1 MFINNFLIK
10 KELLN
15 EYRNNTSLFLI
26 TPTIVVLVLVF
37 PILSENRF
45 VVDDDFFIINQLL
58 FLLFFTTLFSI
69 RNPLNQAKLR
79 RELNFAN
86 IERHY
91 FFRCKTISEF
101 IIYFPQAL
109 ILLALFSVFTNTGIK
124 SNPIYF
130 VVSIVFFSVNSI
142 MINIIFQMFTAF
154 SNRFVQFILM
164 VPVFMSLSFFV
175 APIWLGINPNL
186 TNIYLVMY
194 LGITL
199 LISAYTNWILQKDLN
214 CLLTVKNLQMHIL
227 N

>member
-15 EYRNNTSLFLI
+15 EYRYNHSLFLL

-199 LISAYTNWILQKDLN
+199 LISAYTNWVLQKDL
-214 CLLTVKNLQMHIL
+214 K
-227 N
+227 

>member
-58 FLLFFTTLFSI
+58 FLLFFSTLFSI

-86 IERHY
+86 IEQHY

-199 LISAYTNWILQKDLN
+199 LISAYTNWILQKDL
-214 CLLTVKNLQMHIL
+214 K
-227 N
+227 

>member
-10 KELLN
+10 KELLD
-15 EYRNNTSLFLI
+15 EYRNNTPLFLI

-109 ILLALFSVFTNTGIK
+109 ILLALFSLFTNTGIK

-199 LISAYTNWILQKDLN
+199 LISAYTNWVLQKDL
-214 CLLTVKNLQMHIL
+214 K
-227 N
+227 

>member
-1 MFINNFLIK
+1 MFINNFLVK

-26 TPTIVVLVLVF
+26 TPTIAVLVLVF

-45 VVDDDFFIINQLL
+45 VIDDDFFIINQLL
-58 FLLFFTTLFSI
+58 FLLFFSTLFSI

-91 FFRCKTISEF
+91 FFRYKTISGF

-130 VVSIVFFSVNSI
+130 VLSIVFFSLNSI

-154 SNRFVQFILM
+154 SNRFVQFILI

-186 TNIYLVMY
+186 TNIYLMMY

-199 LISAYTNWILQKDLN
+199 LVSAYTNWILQKDLN
-214 CLLTVKNLQMHIL
+214 
-227 N
+227 

>member
-101 IIYFPQAL
+101 IIYFQQAL

-199 LISAYTNWILQKDLN
+199 LISAYTNWILQKDL
-214 CLLTVKNLQMHIL
+214 K
-227 N
+227 

>member
-26 TPTIVVLVLVF
+26 TPTIVVLVLLF

-45 VVDDDFFIINQLL
+45 VIDDDFFIINQLL
-58 FLLFFTTLFSI
+58 FLLFFSTLFSI

-86 IERHY
+86 IEQHY

-109 ILLALFSVFTNTGIK
+109 ILLGLFSVFTNTGIK

-130 VVSIVFFSVNSI
+130 VVSIVFFSLNSI

-186 TNIYLVMY
+186 TNIYLMMY

-199 LISAYTNWILQKDLN
+199 LISAYTNWILQKDL
-214 CLLTVKNLQMHIL
+214 K
-227 N
+227 

>member
-10 KELLN
+10 KELLD

-101 IIYFPQAL
+101 RIYFPQAL
-109 ILLALFSVFTNTGIK
+109 ILLALFSLFTNTGIK

-199 LISAYTNWILQKDLN
+199 LISAYTNWVLQKDL
-214 CLLTVKNLQMHIL
+214 K
-227 N
+227 

>member
-10 KELLN
+10 KELLD

-26 TPTIVVLVLVF
+26 TPTIDVLVLVF

-109 ILLALFSVFTNTGIK
+109 ILLALFSLFTNTGIK

-199 LISAYTNWILQKDLN
+199 LISAYTNWVLQKDL
-214 CLLTVKNLQMHIL
+214 K
-227 N
+227 

>member
-1 MFINNFLIK
+1 MFINNFLVK

-26 TPTIVVLVLVF
+26 TPTIAVLVLVF

-45 VVDDDFFIINQLL
+45 VIDDDFFIINQLL
-58 FLLFFTTLFSI
+58 FLLFFSTLFSI

-91 FFRCKTISEF
+91 FFRYKTISEF

-124 SNPIYF
+124 SNPIYL
-130 VVSIVFFSVNSI
+130 VLSIVFFSLNSI

-154 SNRFVQFILM
+154 SNRFVQFILI

-199 LISAYTNWILQKDLN
+199 LVSAYTNWILQKDLN
-214 CLLTVKNLQMHIL
+214 
-227 N
+227 

>member
-26 TPTIVVLVLVF
+26 TPTIAVLVLVF

-91 FFRCKTISEF
+91 FFRYKTISEF

-142 MINIIFQMFTAF
+142 MINLIFQMFTAF
-154 SNRFVQFILM
+154 SNRFVQFILI

-199 LISAYTNWILQKDLN
+199 LISAYTNWVLQKDL
-214 CLLTVKNLQMHIL
+214 K
-227 N
+227 

>member
-26 TPTIVVLVLVF
+26 TPTIAVLVLVF

-45 VVDDDFFIINQLL
+45 VIDDDFFIINQLL
-58 FLLFFTTLFSI
+58 FLLFFSTLFSI

-86 IERHY
+86 IELHY
-91 FFRCKTISEF
+91 FFRYKTISEF

-130 VVSIVFFSVNSI
+130 VLSIVFFSLNSI

-154 SNRFVQFILM
+154 SNRFVQFILI

-186 TNIYLVMY
+186 TNIYLMMY

-199 LISAYTNWILQKDLN
+199 LVSAYTNWILQKDLN
-214 CLLTVKNLQMHIL
+214 
-227 N
+227 

>member
-10 KELLN
+10 NELLD

-109 ILLALFSVFTNTGIK
+109 ILLALFSLFTNTGIK

-154 SNRFVQFILM
+154 SNRFVQFILI

-199 LISAYTNWILQKDLN
+199 LISAYTNWVLQKDL
-214 CLLTVKNLQMHIL
+214 K
-227 N
+227 

>member
-26 TPTIVVLVLVF
+26 TPTIAVLVLVF

-45 VVDDDFFIINQLL
+45 VIDDDFFIINQLL
-58 FLLFFTTLFSI
+58 FLLFFSTLFSI

-109 ILLALFSVFTNTGIK
+109 ILLALFSLFTNTGIK

-130 VVSIVFFSVNSI
+130 VLSIVFFSLNSI

-154 SNRFVQFILM
+154 SNRFVQFILI

-199 LISAYTNWILQKDLN
+199 LVSAYTNWILQKDLN
-214 CLLTVKNLQMHIL
+214 
-227 N
+227 

>member
-199 LISAYTNWILQKDLN
+199 LISAYTNWTLQKDL
-214 CLLTVKNLQMHIL
+214 K
-227 N
+227 

>member
-37 PILSENRF
+37 PILSESRF

-199 LISAYTNWILQKDLN
+199 LISAYTNWILQKDL
-214 CLLTVKNLQMHIL
+214 K
-227 N
+227 

>member
-109 ILLALFSVFTNTGIK
+109 ILLALFSLFTNTGIK

-199 LISAYTNWILQKDLN
+199 LISAYTNWTLQKDL
-214 CLLTVKNLQMHIL
+214 K
-227 N
+227 

>member
-45 VVDDDFFIINQLL
+45 VVDDDFFIITQLL
-58 FLLFFTTLFSI
+58 FLLFFSTLFSI

-154 SNRFVQFILM
+154 SNRFVQFIIM

-199 LISAYTNWILQKDLN
+199 LISAYTNWILQKDL
-214 CLLTVKNLQMHIL
+214 K
-227 N
+227 

>member
-101 IIYFPQAL
+101 IIYFQQAL

-199 LISAYTNWILQKDLN
+199 LISAYTNWVLQKDL
-214 CLLTVKNLQMHIL
+214 K
-227 N
+227 

>member
-10 KELLN
+10 KELLD

-109 ILLALFSVFTNTGIK
+109 ILLALFSLFTNTGIK

-186 TNIYLVMY
+186 TNIYLLMY

-199 LISAYTNWILQKDLN
+199 LISAYTNWILQKDL
-214 CLLTVKNLQMHIL
+214 K
-227 N
+227 

>member
-109 ILLALFSVFTNTGIK
+109 ILLALFAVFTNTGIK

-199 LISAYTNWILQKDLN
+199 LISAYTNWTLQKDL
-214 CLLTVKNLQMHIL
+214 K
-227 N
+227 

>member
-10 KELLN
+10 KELLD

-199 LISAYTNWILQKDLN
+199 LISAYTNWTLQKDL
-214 CLLTVKNLQMHIL
+214 K
-227 N
+227 

>member
-26 TPTIVVLVLVF
+26 TPTIAVLVLVF

-45 VVDDDFFIINQLL
+45 VIDDDFFIINQLL
-58 FLLFFTTLFSI
+58 FLLFFSTLFSI

-91 FFRCKTISEF
+91 FFRYKTISEF

-130 VVSIVFFSVNSI
+130 VLSIVFFSLNSI

-154 SNRFVQFILM
+154 SNRFVQFILI

-199 LISAYTNWILQKDLN
+199 LVSAYTNWILQKDLN
-214 CLLTVKNLQMHIL
+214 
-227 N
+227 

>member
-26 TPTIVVLVLVF
+26 TPTIAVLVLVF

-45 VVDDDFFIINQLL
+45 VIDDDFFIINQLL
-58 FLLFFTTLFSI
+58 FLLFFSTLFSI

-199 LISAYTNWILQKDLN
+199 LISAYTNWVLQKDL
-214 CLLTVKNLQMHIL
+214 K
-227 N
+227 